1 MAPELEK
8 YFNNYFDLFR
18 NEGWKQLTEELK
30 NNALQINDLQTVK
43 DVHDMNVR
51 KGQLVILANILNLEN
66 TINASYEQA
75 LEEEK
80 AEEDV

>member
-43 DVHDMNVR
+43 DVEDMNVR

-66 TINASYEQA
+66 TINTSYEQA